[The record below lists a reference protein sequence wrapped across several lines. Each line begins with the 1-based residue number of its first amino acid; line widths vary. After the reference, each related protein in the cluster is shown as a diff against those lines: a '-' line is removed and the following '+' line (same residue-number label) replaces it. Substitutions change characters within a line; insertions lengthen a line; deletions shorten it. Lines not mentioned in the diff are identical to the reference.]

1 MIHPVINSIAL
12 FLVPLVLACG
22 ASSALASQD
31 QDTKTIDN
39 FIAKQ
44 AQRLRGEEYA
54 EARKV
59 ASGDLTHDG
68 VAETVV
74 LYTIEGQNGSNNY
87 VQYLAVF
94 TTGKGGLVAVTT
106 TPVGGKLARS
116 VELTSIA
123 DNTVQLATLSY
134 GPNDGACCP
143 SIKGTTKFIL
153 TGKTLREQKR
163 SATRRQH
170 K

>member
-1 MIHPVINSIAL
+1 MKMIPL
-12 FLVPLVLACG
+12 FLVPLILACS
-22 ASSALASQD
+22 ALSALAGQD
-31 QDTKTIDN
+31 QDTRTIDK

-44 AQRLRGEEYA
+44 AQRLRGEEYG

-59 ASGDLTHDG
+59 ASGDLTHDE

-87 VQYLAVF
+87 TQYLAVF
-94 TTGKGGLVAVTT
+94 TRSKGKLVALTN
-106 TPVGGKLARS
+106 TPAGGKLARS
-116 VELTSIA
+116 VELTSVSDRAI
-123 DNTVQLATLSY
+123 QLETLSY

-143 SIKGTTKFIL
+143 SIKGTTRFIL
-153 TGKTLREQKR
+153 VGKTLREQKR
-163 SATRRQH
+163 GARRGQH